1 MKKLFGGAKP
11 EHPMADPKE
20 ARRLLEELTSQE
32 PLKALEDLAHWH
44 ESVGI
49 AEGFRPEARIQLLFA
64 IDEAA
69 QDSVRRAARD
79 YLSAAR
85 PSRFQENRIWT
96 RIHDYC
102 AQCGRA
108 YALSVDTVLQ
118 GARGADAARPL
129 LPLLVVRTLRALSQQ
144 IKWLHL
150 RYGPMDPAIW
160 RVLNG
165 VYAFAEAQGIAD
177 TRVPAVYPGVT
188 GESTPR
194 QEFIRALML
203 NVSSPDS
210 LLPSE
215 IELAERVIGDFAA
228 SLLLVGEGGPDLTH
242 WTDLGEAMAPLRLA
256 KTPQRTPGLRF
267 LGAGSALG
275 ALEALIRR
283 IEATGQLPASVTAT
297 GNFESETVVE
307 VMRHLLLYWSSAAP
321 ERKHPRHAVKSRLS
335 IVHGF
340 DGVVGALNGAGA
352 APDSGKQ
359 AADKQGADKHGPEN
373 WIVENVSA
381 GGFGAVVPQA
391 KSDWLKIGA
400 LLAMQPDGGNNWVV
414 GMVRRVTKVS
424 AQEARVGIQTLSRTP
439 QLAQFALRGA
449 ARREPEPGVLL
460 PASGLGSGEASIA
473 LRTGVFVPGQTL
485 ENQRGGRSYVYMPQ
499 DLAERGDDY
508 DIVRFR
514 EMVRES

>member
-1 MKKLFGGAKP
+1 MKKLFGGARP
-11 EHPMADPKE
+11 DHAMADPEE
-20 ARRLLEELTSQE
+20 ARRLLQELTSQE

-44 ESVGI
+44 ESVGV

-69 QDSVRRAARD
+69 QDSVRRASRD
-79 YLSAAR
+79 YLAAAR

-96 RIHDYC
+96 RIHEYC
-102 AQCGRA
+102 RQCGHA

-118 GARGADAARPL
+118 GARGADAAKPL
-129 LPLLVVRTLRALSQQ
+129 LPLLVVRTLRALAQQ

-165 VYAFAEAQGIAD
+165 VYAFAEAQGLAD
-177 TRVPAVYPGVT
+177 IRVPAVYPGVT
-188 GESTPR
+188 AETTPR
-194 QEFIRALML
+194 QEFVRALML

-297 GNFESETVVE
+297 GSFESEAAIE
-307 VMRHLLLYWSSAAP
+307 VMRHLLLYWSPAP
-321 ERKHPRHAVKSRLS
+321 PARQHPRHAVKSRLS

-340 DGVVGALNGAGA
+340 DAVVGALNGAGA
-352 APDSGKQ
+352 GPDS
-359 AADKQGADKHGPEN
+359 DKQGADKQGAEN

-424 AQEARVGIQTLSRTP
+424 SQEARVGIQTLSRSP

-485 ENQRGGRSYVYMPQ
+485 ENQRGGHSYVYMPQ

-514 EMVRES
+514 EMIRDA

>member
-1 MKKLFGGAKP
+1 MKKLFGGARP
-11 EHPMADPKE
+11 GHPMADPKE
-20 ARRLLEELTSQE
+20 ARRLLQEITSQE

-44 ESVGI
+44 ESVGA

-64 IDEAA
+64 IDESA

-79 YLSAAR
+79 YLAAAR

-102 AQCGRA
+102 KECGRA
-108 YALSVDTVLQ
+108 YALAVDTVLQ
-118 GARGADAARPL
+118 GARGADAAKPL

-150 RYGPMDPAIW
+150 RYGPMDLSVW

-177 TRVPAVYPGVT
+177 TRVTAVYPGVG

-194 QEFIRALML
+194 REFVRALML

-210 LLPSE
+210 LLPPE
-215 IELAERVIGDFAA
+215 MELAERLIGDFAP
-228 SLLLVGEGGPDLTH
+228 SLLLVGEGGADLTH
-242 WTDLGEAMAPLRLA
+242 WTDLGEAMAPRRLA
-256 KTPQRTPGLRF
+256 KTPQRTAGLRF

-275 ALEALIRR
+275 ELEALIRR
-283 IEATGQLPASVTAT
+283 VEATGQLPASITAT
-297 GNFESETVVE
+297 GNFDSEAAIE

-340 DGVVGALNGAGA
+340 DGVVSALNGAGA
-352 APDSGKQ
+352 APVSLNQ
-359 AADKQGADKHGPEN
+359 SADKQGAEN

-414 GMVRRVTKVS
+414 GMVRRVTKIS
-424 AQEARVGIQTLSRTP
+424 AQEARVGIQTLSRAP
-439 QLAQFALRGA
+439 QLAHFALRGA
-449 ARREPEPGVLL
+449 ARRAPEAGVLL
-460 PASGLGSGEASIA
+460 PAAGLDSGEASIA

-485 ENQRGGRSYVYMPQ
+485 ENERGGRTYVYLPQ